1 MTAEEMKRQFFERV
15 RKLRNKEKL
24 SLTELARRSGLPLE
38 MLEALEDGILPEEM
52 MVDDAFALARAFHCK
67 IYELFE

>member
-52 MVDDAFALARAFHCK
+52 MVDDAFALARALHCK